1 MTTSI
6 DVVGPE
12 AADVVL
18 SVVREAFADRPP
30 LDPPTD
36 ALSETEE
43 SMAARLAAG
52 AGLVARVDG
61 QPVGALV
68 LDAEP
73 DGRTVHLRRVGL
85 TPAARG
91 QGVAIALVRAALRA
105 ATELGEGRAERVVVV
120 AREELPHTARFW
132 RQQGFA
138 ETARRSPYVELARAL
153 PRRFA
158 VPTAEDMRDLAGRVA
173 TLLRAGD
180 VLVLSGDLG
189 AGKTTFT
196 QGLGAALGVRGD
208 ITSPTFVIA
217 RVHPSLGDGPDL
229 VHVDAYR
236 LGGAA
241 ELDDLDLDTDLDR
254 AVTVVEW
261 GEGLAED
268 LAESPLLVRITRA
281 VGDDTDDPTEAG
293 RRTVEVDP
301 MGRRWLDLDPAV
313 LAQPAPHRSIGSTRS
328 SPS

>member
-1 MTTSI
+1 MTTPTSEPTI
-6 DVVGPE
+6 DLVGPE
-12 AADVVL
+12 AASAVL
-18 SVVREAFADRPP
+18 RIVREAFADRPP

-43 SMAARLAAG
+43 TMAARLAAG
-52 AGLVARVDG
+52 AGLIAMVDG
-61 QPVGALV
+61 QAAGAVL

-73 DGRTVHLRRVGL
+73 DGRTVHLRRFGL

-91 QGVAIALVRAALRA
+91 LGVGVALVRAGLRA
-105 ATELGEGRAERVVVV
+105 AGELGDGRADRAVVI

-138 ETARRSPYVELARAL
+138 ETGRSSPYVELARAL
-153 PRRFA
+153 PRRFT
-158 VPTAEDMRDLAGRVA
+158 VPTADDMRTLATRVA
-173 TLLRAGD
+173 GLLTSGD

-196 QGLGAALGVRGD
+196 QGLGAALQVRGD
-208 ITSPTFVIA
+208 ITSPTFVIS
-217 RVHPSLGDGPDL
+217 RVHPSLVGGPDL

-268 LAESPLLVRITRA
+268 LADSPLEIRITRTIGGTA
-281 VGDDTDDPTEAG
+281 DPVDTDEDP
-293 RRTVEVDP
+293 RTVELDP
-301 MGRRWLDLDPAV
+301 LGRRWLGVDLGA
-313 LAQPAPHRSIGSTRS
+313 
-328 SPS
+328 

>member
-1 MTTSI
+1 MTTTSAPTI
-6 DVVGPE
+6 EVVGPE

-18 SVVREAFADRPP
+18 GIVREAFADREP

-43 SMAARLAAG
+43 SIAARLAAG

-61 QPVGALV
+61 RTAGAVL

-73 DGRTVHLRRVGL
+73 DGRTVHLRRFGL

-91 QGVAIALVRAALRA
+91 RGVAVALVRAGLHA
-105 ATELGEGRAERVVVV
+105 AAELGDGRAERAVVL

-138 ETARRSPYVELARAL
+138 ETDRHPPYVELARAL
-153 PRRFA
+153 PRRYDI
-158 VPTAEDMRDLAGRVA
+158 PTADEMRALATKMAG
-173 TLLRAGD
+173 LLRAGD

-196 QGLGAALGVRGD
+196 QGLGAALQVRGD
-208 ITSPTFVIA
+208 ITSPTFVIS
-217 RVHPSLGDGPDL
+217 RVHPSLVGGPDL

-254 AVTVVEW
+254 AITVVEW

-268 LAESPLLVRITRA
+268 LADSPLEIRILRTIGDEA
-281 VGDDTDDPTEAG
+281 TGGDDAG
-293 RRTVEVDP
+293 SDLRTVELDP
-301 MGRRWLDLDPAV
+301 LGRRWLGVDL
-313 LAQPAPHRSIGSTRS
+313 RF
-328 SPS
+328 

>member
-1 MTTSI
+1 MSEPTVE
-6 DVVGPE
+6 VVGPE
-12 AADVVL
+12 AAGVVL
-18 SVVREAFADRPP
+18 EIVHAAFADRAP

-43 SMAARLAAG
+43 TIAARLAAG

-61 QPVGALV
+61 RPAGAVL

-73 DGRTVHLRRVGL
+73 DGRTVHLRRFGL

-91 QGVAIALVRAALRA
+91 RGVAVALVRAGLLA
-105 ATELGEGRAERVVVV
+105 ASDLGAGRAERAVVFS
-120 AREELPHTARFW
+120 REELPHTARFW

-138 ETARRSPYVELARAL
+138 EIGRQTPYVEMARAL
-153 PRRFA
+153 PRRYD
-158 VPTAEDMRDLAGRVA
+158 VPTADDMRALATRLAG
-173 TLLRAGD
+173 LLRAGD

-196 QGLGAALGVRGD
+196 RGLGAALQVRGD
-208 ITSPTFVIA
+208 VTSPTFVIS
-217 RVHPSLGDGPDL
+217 RVHPSLVGGPAL

-241 ELDDLDLDTDLDR
+241 ELDDLDLDTDLDL

-268 LAESPLLVRITRA
+268 LAESPLEIRILRG
-281 VGDDTDDPTEAG
+281 VGGDTGTDDTDPRIVEIDPLG
-293 RRTVEVDP
+293 P
-301 MGRRWLDLDPAV
+301 RWLAVDLP
-313 LAQPAPHRSIGSTRS
+313 R
-328 SPS
+328 

>member
-1 MTTSI
+1 MSAPTI
-6 DVVGPE
+6 EVVGPE
-12 AADVVL
+12 AAG
-18 SVVREAFADRPP
+18 VVRQVVQEAFADREP

-43 SMAARLAAG
+43 SIAARLAAG

-61 QPVGALV
+61 HPAGAVL

-73 DGRTVHLRRVGL
+73 DGRTVHLRRFGL

-91 QGVAIALVRAALRA
+91 RGVAVALVRAGLHA
-105 ATELGEGRAERVVVV
+105 ATELGDGRAERAVVL

-138 ETARRSPYVELARAL
+138 ETGRTTPYVEMSRAL
-153 PRRFA
+153 PRRFT
-158 VPTAEDMRDLAGRVA
+158 VPTAEDMRAIAARLAP
-173 TLLRAGD
+173 LLVAGD

-196 QGLGAALGVRGD
+196 QGLGAAMNVRGD
-208 ITSPTFVIA
+208 VTSPTFVIA
-217 RVHPSLGDGPDL
+217 RVHPSLAGGPDL

-241 ELDDLDLDTDLDR
+241 ELDDLDLDADLDR

-268 LAESPLLVRITRA
+268 LADSPLEVRITRA
-281 VGDDTDDPTEAG
+281 GGGEVADDDVDP
-293 RRTVEVDP
+293 RTVELDP
-301 MGRRWLDLDPAV
+301 LGHRWLGVDL
-313 LAQPAPHRSIGSTRS
+313 SIA
-328 SPS
+328 